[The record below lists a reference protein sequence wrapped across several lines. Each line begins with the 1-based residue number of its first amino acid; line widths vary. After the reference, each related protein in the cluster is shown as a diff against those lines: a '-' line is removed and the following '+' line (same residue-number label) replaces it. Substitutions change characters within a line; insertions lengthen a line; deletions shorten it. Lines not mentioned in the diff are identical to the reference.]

1 MWSLYILVIGF
12 VIVYF
17 LAYILKCI
25 LDYKKLKEML
35 VFSPYLLVFL
45 SF

>member
-35 VFSPYLLVFL
+35 VFFPFFTSFL